1 MEEGTRMLIDAAARL
16 EPDALRCPYPAYAEL
31 RERGVVFVEAANAWL
46 VTRAEDVDAVLRDP
60 ETFSSRNAIGA
71 PPIPPQSELARH
83 VPFLLLSDEPEH
95 AQRRKLVQR
104 AFTPSRLARFEP
116 RIRELCTAL
125 VDDVRGETE
134 VDAMAAF
141 AVPLPI
147 AVITTVLGV
156 PDEETASFRSLS
168 EELAATVGNHS
179 ADPGEIVRIAKE
191 FAALLAPSLEAAAAA
206 DDEDTIL
213 HTIAAAERT
222 AGLPRH
228 DSTRFVMELLIAG
241 NITTTDHLGNS
252 ILLLARD
259 PGTADRLRADPSRL
273 SYFIE
278 ESLRLE
284 SPIQGLFRLTTRD
297 TEVGG
302 VAIPAGARV
311 QVMYGSGNRDAAL
324 VERPEELDLARHR
337 PSAHLA
343 FGRGVHSCLGS
354 ILARLESRVALETL
368 LGSIPRFE
376 LAVDPDGI
384 DYLPSFVNRGPR
396 ALPLRLTW

>member
-1 MEEGTRMLIDAAARL
+1 MLIDAAARL
-16 EPDALRCPYPAYAEL
+16 EPEALRCPFPAYAEL
-31 RERGVVFVEAANAWL
+31 RERGVTFVEAANAWL

-125 VDDVRGETE
+125 VDDVRGQTE
-134 VDAMAAF
+134 VDAMAAL

-206 DDEDTIL
+206 GEDEDTIL

-259 PGTADRLRADPSRL
+259 PGLADRLRADPSRL
-273 SYFIE
+273 SFFIE

-324 VERPEELDLARHR
+324 VERPDELDLARHR

-343 FGRGVHSCLGS
+343 FGRGVHSCLGN

-376 LAVDPDGI
+376 LAVEPDQI
-384 DYLPSFVNRGPR
+384 DYLPSFVNRGPQE
-396 ALPLRLTW
+396 LPLRLTW

>member
-1 MEEGTRMLIDAAARL
+1 MLIDAAARL
-16 EPDALRCPYPAYAEL
+16 EPEALRCPFPAYAEL
-31 RERGVVFVEAANAWL
+31 RKQGVTFVEAANAYL
-46 VTRAEDVDAVLRDP
+46 VTRAEDIDAVLRDHT
-60 ETFSSRNAIGA
+60 TFSSRNAIGA
-71 PPIPPQSELARH
+71 PPIPPDSEMAKR

-95 AQRRKLVQR
+95 SERRKLVQR
-104 AFTPSRLARFEP
+104 AFTPSRLAKFEP
-116 RIRELCTAL
+116 RIRELCTEL
-125 VDDVRGETE
+125 VEAVRGRTE
-134 VDAMAAF
+134 VEFMEEF

-156 PDEETASFRSLS
+156 PGEETASFRRLS
-168 EELAATVGNHS
+168 EELAATVGNHA
-179 ADPGEIVRIAKE
+179 ADPADIVRIAEE

-206 DDEDTIL
+206 EEEDTIL

-241 NITTTDHLGNS
+241 NVTTTDHLGNS
-252 ILLLARD
+252 MVLLARD
-259 PGTADRLRADPSRL
+259 PELADRLRTDPSRL

-284 SPIQGLFRLTTRD
+284 SPIQGLFRITTRD

-302 VAIPAGARV
+302 VPIPAGSRV

-324 VERPEELDLARHR
+324 VERPDELDLARR
-337 PSAHLA
+337 APSAHLA
-343 FGRGVHSCLGS
+343 FGKGVHSCLGN

-368 LGSIPRFE
+368 LGSTRRIE
-376 LAVDPDGI
+376 LAVDADAV
-384 DYLPSFVNRGPR
+384 DYLPSFVNRGPQ

>member
-1 MEEGTRMLIDAAARL
+1 MLIDAAARL
-16 EPDALRCPYPAYAEL
+16 EPEALRCPFPAYAEL
-31 RERGVVFVEAANAWL
+31 REGGVTYVEAANAYL
-46 VTRAEDVDAVLRDP
+46 VTRAEDIDAVLRNP

-71 PPIPPQSELARH
+71 PPIPPDSELARH

-95 AQRRKLVQR
+95 SARRKLVQR

-116 RIRELCTAL
+116 RIRELCTGL
-125 VDDVRGETE
+125 VEAVRGQTE
-134 VDAMAAF
+134 LDAMAAF

-156 PDEETASFRSLS
+156 PDEETASFRRLS
-168 EELAATVGNHS
+168 EELAATVGNHA
-179 ADPGEIVRIAKE
+179 ADPADIVRIAKE

-206 DDEDTIL
+206 EEEDTIL

-241 NITTTDHLGNS
+241 NITTTDHIGNS
-252 ILLLARD
+252 LLLLARD
-259 PGTADRLRADPSRL
+259 PELADRLRTDPSRL
-273 SYFIE
+273 PYFIE

-284 SPIQGLFRLTTRD
+284 SPIQGLFRMTTRD
-297 TEVGG
+297 AEVGG
-302 VAIPAGARV
+302 VPIPAGARV
-311 QVMYGSGNRDAAL
+311 QVMYGSGNHDPAL
-324 VERPEELDLARHR
+324 VERPDDLDLARER

-343 FGRGVHSCLGS
+343 FGKGVHSCLGN
-354 ILARLESRVALETL
+354 ILARLEGRVVLETL
-368 LGSIPRFE
+368 LGAVRRFE
-376 LAVDPDGI
+376 LAVDPDAI

>member
-1 MEEGTRMLIDAAARL
+1 MLIDAAARL
-16 EPDALRCPYPAYAEL
+16 EPEALRCPFPGYAEL
-31 RERGVVFVEAANAWL
+31 RERGATFVEAANAYL
-46 VTRAEDVDAVLRDP
+46 VTRAEDIDAVLRDH

-71 PPIPPQSELARH
+71 PPIPPDSELARH

-95 AQRRKLVQR
+95 SARRKLVQR

-125 VDDVRGETE
+125 VEGFRGRTE
-134 VDAMAAF
+134 VDAMEAF

-156 PDEETASFRSLS
+156 PDEETASFRRLS
-168 EELAATVGNHS
+168 EELAATVGNHA
-179 ADPGEIVRIAKE
+179 ADPGDIVRIAKE
-191 FAALLAPSLEAAAAA
+191 FAALLAPSLDAAAAA
-206 DDEDTIL
+206 EDEDTIL

-241 NITTTDHLGNS
+241 NITTTDHIGNS
-252 ILLLARD
+252 LLLLAKD
-259 PGTADRLRADPSRL
+259 PELAARLRSDPSRL
-273 SYFIE
+273 TFFVE

-284 SPIQGLFRLTTRD
+284 SPIQGLFRMTTRD

-302 VAIPAGARV
+302 VPVPAGSRV
-311 QVMYGSGNRDAAL
+311 QVMYGAGNRDDAL
-324 VERPEELDLARHR
+324 VERPDELDLARR
-337 PSAHLA
+337 KPSAHLA
-343 FGRGVHSCLGS
+343 FGRGVHACLGAMV
-354 ILARLESRVALETL
+354 ARLESRVALETV
-368 LGSIPRFE
+368 LGAIPRFE
-376 LAVDPDGI
+376 LAVDAESV

-396 ALPLRLTW
+396 ELPLRLTW